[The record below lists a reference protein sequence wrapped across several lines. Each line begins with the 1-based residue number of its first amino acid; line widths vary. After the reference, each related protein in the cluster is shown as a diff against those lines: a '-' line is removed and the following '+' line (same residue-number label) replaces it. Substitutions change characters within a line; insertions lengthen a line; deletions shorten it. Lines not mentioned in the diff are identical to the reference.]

1 MNHPTSLLL
10 GLFAGALATLA
21 ATPTAPLRADDVVDV
36 IRGAQ
41 DPSPRPAPAPAPT
54 PVPEQAPAPAKPA
67 TAEASP
73 QATPST
79 TAATDKAPAAA
90 RTPHPLEGVYA
101 LRARMLDGKADRQP
115 SRGFVAITQRHLLL
129 CFASPGPTPDAPL
142 LRAGVRTWKPADAFV
157 DGIVELGWYT
167 DVNGKVVTERAGAAE
182 RRRIDVIPGGIRIW
196 QDNRSWLDF
205 ERVE

>member
-10 GLFAGALATLA
+10 GLFAGAFATLA
-21 ATPTAPLRADDVVDV
+21 ATPTAHLRADADAAVDVV
-36 IRGAQ
+36 RGAQ
-41 DPSPRPAPAPAPT
+41 DPSPRPAPAPT
-54 PVPEQAPAPAKPA
+54 PVPEPAPAPATPGSA
-67 TAEASP
+67 DASP

-79 TAATDKAPAAA
+79 TAATSKPPATA

-101 LRARMLDGKADRQP
+101 LRARMLDGKAERQP

-167 DVNGKVVTERAGAAE
+167 DVDGKVVAERTGAAE
-182 RRRIDVIPGGIRIW
+182 RRRIDLIPGGIRIW